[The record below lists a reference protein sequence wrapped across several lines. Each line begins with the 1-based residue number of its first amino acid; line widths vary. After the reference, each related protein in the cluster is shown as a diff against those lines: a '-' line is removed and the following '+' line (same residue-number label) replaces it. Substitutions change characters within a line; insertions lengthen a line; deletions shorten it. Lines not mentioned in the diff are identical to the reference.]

1 MKNQDFHLQNDL
13 TLRLMRVTWSYFVWQ
28 QPELSIK
35 EKTKLNS
42 LEKIISRVTLTQSG
56 RFVSETLAYIA
67 SDWDLPLVSPYMK
80 SQLQQC
86 FRGKSINSRPIVTRK
101 ICFLEIIIYFS
112 LIRQFRQLPHKLWSR
127 NSHQSRS
134 NTILKIKITIFH
146 GFPLNVTQIKENW
159 VPKKKHDY
167 IKLQQQGDN
176 YLETQIIK

>member
-67 SDWDLPLVSPYMK
+67 SDWDLPLFPLTYESSFIMGK

-134 NTILKIKITIFH
+134 NAILKIKITIFH

-167 IKLQQQGDN
+167 MIPTK
-176 YLETQIIK
+176 KMSV